1 MKLAKMAMMLPLLA
15 LAPAVA
21 QAGTKCSTTATVDAT
36 NRWARGALGSV
47 RNSAEATSLIYCI
60 TYSWGYAFCS
70 ARDAANVTGSCGT
83 SDPAYINVL
92 NSMTDDA
99 YVYFAWD
106 AAGTCTTMVVE
117 SMSCLDP
124 KSH

>member
-15 LAPAVA
+15 LAPTVA
-21 QAGTKCSTTATVDAT
+21 QAGSKCSSLAAVDAT
-36 NRWARGALGSV
+36 NRWARGALGTV
-47 RNSAEATSLIYCI
+47 RNSADTVSNIYCI

-70 ARDAANVTGSCGT
+70 ARDASGNTGSCGT
-83 SDPAYINVL
+83 SDPAYVNVL
-92 NSMTDDA
+92 NSMTEDA

-106 AAGTCTTMVVE
+106 TAGTCSSMVVE

>member
-21 QAGTKCSTTATVDAT
+21 QAGSKCSTPATVDAT
-36 NRWARGALGSV
+36 ARWARGALGSV
-47 RNSAEATSLIYCI
+47 RNSADVTSSIYCI
-60 TYSWGYAFCS
+60 VYSWGYAFCS

-83 SDPAYINVL
+83 SDPVYVNMLQA
-92 NSMTDDA
+92 MTQDS

-106 AAGTCTTMVVE
+106 TAGTCNSMVVE
-117 SMSCLDP
+117 NMSCLDP